1 METPEQVL
9 SESAVSLTQ
18 TLLVK
23 AKYEKQLERW
33 RRAAKR
39 SYEKHRDE
47 KNAKNLEH
55 YYKRKAADPNFH
67 NGLSRNGRKR
77 TVGVVYAEKHLGIA
91 PNADPV
97 VDSPEQVEGA

>member
-1 METPEQVL
+1 METPEQIL
-9 SESAVSLTQ
+9 
-18 TLLVK
+18 K

-33 RRAAKR
+33 RRAAKK
-39 SYEKHRDE
+39 SYEKHREE

-67 NGLSRNGRKR
+67 NGNSRNGRKR
-77 TVGVVYAEKHLGIA
+77 TVGVVYAEKYLGIA

-97 VDSPEQVEGA
+97 VDSPGQD